1 MYSVRVL
8 DNYTVFG
15 VAARLQNEGVRLHFV
30 CASAGA
36 KNELGEC
43 RWEAL
48 FSSNPS
54 AKTLRDT
61 CVFRQ
66 KVPRVGQREESGK

>member
-15 VAARLQNEGVRLHFV
+15 VAARLQNEGIRQHFV

-36 KNELGEC
+36 RNELGKC
-43 RWEAL
+43 R
-48 FSSNPS
+48 PGS
-54 AKTLRDT
+54 AI
-61 CVFRQ
+61 F
-66 KVPRVGQREESGK
+66 G

>member
-15 VAARLQNEGVRLHFV
+15 VAARLQNEGIRLHFV

-43 RWEAL
+43 RWG
-48 FSSNPS
+48 S
-54 AKTLRDT
+54 AI
-61 CVFRQ
+61 F
-66 KVPRVGQREESGK
+66 E